1 MAMGLTFSLPHAF
14 AEDTRPPIRELKP
27 GSGQKKRIPSL
38 ERIYYYY
45 DAGQLELEPN
55 FEYSAIYVT
64 VSPHPKPQALTTS
77 PPLLTREKLSPAIST
92 SDSISQQ
99 PPAFHAL
106 SPIHI
111 STNSLTKFSAYERKE
126 KILRRIHHRDGIP
139 ASPRRLRTANE
150 HKHWI

>member
-64 VSPHPKPQALTTS
+64 MEDENTHRVWTGTATPEAPTVSAPEAPGSYYITTVTD
-77 PPLLTREKLSPAIST
+77 LGKT
-92 SDSISQQ
+92 
-99 PPAFHAL
+99 
-106 SPIHI
+106 
-111 STNSLTKFSAYERKE
+111 FSGY
-126 KILRRIHHRDGIP
+126 LY
-139 ASPRRLRTANE
+139 L
-150 HKHWI
+150 

>member
-1 MAMGLTFSLPHAF
+1 MGLTFSLPHAF

-64 VSPHPKPQALTTS
+64 VEDENTHRYPRSSHSLRTRSPR
-77 PPLLTREKLSPAIST
+77 LLL
-92 SDSISQQ
+92 
-99 PPAFHAL
+99 H
-106 SPIHI
+106 
-111 STNSLTKFSAYERKE
+111 
-126 KILRRIHHRDGIP
+126 HHRY
-139 ASPRRLRTANE
+139 
-150 HKHWI
+150 

>member
-55 FEYSAIYVT
+55 FEYSALYVT
-64 VSPHPKPQALTTS
+64 VEDENTHRVWTGTATPEAPTVSAPEAPGSYYITTV
-77 PPLLTREKLSPAIST
+77 TDQGKT
-92 SDSISQQ
+92 
-99 PPAFHAL
+99 
-106 SPIHI
+106 
-111 STNSLTKFSAYERKE
+111 FSGYFD
-126 KILRRIHHRDGIP
+126 L
-139 ASPRRLRTANE
+139 
-150 HKHWI
+150 